1 MGLRR
6 VRRAMVAGAVAL
18 AALAIW
24 MWVAGIAAA
33 AGGSVDIKGFA
44 FSPKT
49 IHVPVGA
56 SITWTND
63 DAIGHTATAD
73 DGSFDTHRIGS
84 SKSATVTFAAAGT
97 FAYHCSIHPSM
108 TGRVVVGSAST
119 RPTTPDT
126 SAAPAPGRGTSGPP
140 GGTFVLIGAA
150 LVGGALARRRFGRA

>member
-1 MGLRR
+1 
-6 VRRAMVAGAVAL
+6 MVAGAVAL

-33 AGGSVDIKGFA
+33 ADGAVEIKGFA

-49 IHVPVGA
+49 THVAVGA

-73 DGSFDTHRIGS
+73 DASFDTHRIGS
-84 SKSATVTFAAAGT
+84 TKSATVTFATAGT

-126 SAAPAPGRGTSGPP
+126 STAPAQGRPAGGSPGRTLLL
-140 GGTFVLIGAA
+140 VGAA
-150 LVGGALARRRFGRA
+150 LVGGALARRRFGRG